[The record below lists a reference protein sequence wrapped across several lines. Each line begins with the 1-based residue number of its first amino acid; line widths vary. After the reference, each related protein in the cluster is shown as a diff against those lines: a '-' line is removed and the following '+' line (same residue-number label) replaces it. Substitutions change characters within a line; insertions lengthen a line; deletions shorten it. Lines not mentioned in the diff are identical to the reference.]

1 MIVLGCFSPP
11 PLESNFVVDRG
22 GDGQR
27 RPSKPGGSERWSS
40 GGKAGE
46 ARYFERHN
54 ERIARQCA
62 EKAERDAKKNAE
74 SAGASSSSAGNTGAS
89 SSLSWR
95 DGK

>member
-1 MIVLGCFSPP
+1 MIVLGCLPP

-46 ARYFERHN
+46 ARYFERRN
-54 ERIARQCA
+54 DRIARQRA
-62 EKAERDAKKNAE
+62 KKAERMERETLKMVARHRRYV
-74 SAGASSSSAGNTGAS
+74 
-89 SSLSWR
+89 LC
-95 DGK
+95 